1 MNRTFP
7 AVSHLAMA
15 AAGVLLAACS
25 DPPTPAAVV
34 KPVFVTT
41 VTEAVSSQTRS
52 FTSVVRARVETDLG
66 FRTGGKVVDRLV
78 EVGDVVK
85 AGQAL
90 ARLDPADYQLA
101 VSAAADQV
109 QAASVD
115 AQQAASDEARLR
127 RLLADGSVGA
137 ADHERQKARADAA
150 AARLEQA
157 RRQLDLARNREGYAT
172 LVAPYAGVITALR
185 FERGQVVAEG
195 QPVLS
200 LARDGEREIVADL
213 PEEWVGRVRT
223 LAATA
228 TPWHDTKS
236 SLRLVL
242 RELSPLASAQ
252 GRTFRV
258 RYAAAPE
265 SRAAGRRPAPGQH
278 HAVEPVRT
286 ARRAGGRGSAGHRA
300 GEGQRIGRRL
310 GAGRQGVGPGLQ
322 TRPGGGHRRRL
333 GARHRPGR
341 RQPGGQRR
349 CAEARCRHHRARHR
363 TRARSR
369 TGRRRQEQLMKRFNL
384 SEWAVTHRPMVLFL
398 IIATLIVGGL
408 SFSRLGRLEDPN
420 FDVPQMTAIV
430 VWPGATA
437 QDVQDQVLNRIERRL
452 QELDHFEYVRSF
464 ARQGY
469 GGITL
474 WMKGGSSK
482 AELDNAWYQARKKIG
497 DVRQEFPD
505 GVRGPFFND
514 EYNDRYSVLYALSA
528 PDLSM
533 AELLAVTE
541 DVKRRIQGVPGVA
554 KVDVL
559 GKQAE
564 RVYVELS
571 TPAAG
576 RARHSAHRGVRCA
589 GAPEPGGPGR
599 VRPMPRTTASR
610 CVWTADC
617 AAPRTS
623 PT

>member
-7 AVSHLAMA
+7 AVSLWPWPPPACCWP
-15 AAGVLLAACS
+15 ACS

-41 VTEAVSSQTRS
+41 VTEAASSQTRS

-157 RRQLDLARNREGYAT
+157 RRQLDLARNREGYTT

-265 SRAAGRRPAPGQH
+265 SRAQVAALPLGSTMQLNLSG
-278 HAVEPVRT
+278 PV
-286 ARRAGGRGSAGHRA
+286 RRAGDRGSAGHRA

-310 GAGRQGVGPGLQ
+310 GAGRQGVGPRLH
-322 TRPGGGHRRRL
+322 TRPGGGRSTT
-333 GARHRPGR
+333 P
-341 RQPGGQRR
+341 R
-349 CAEARCRHHRARHR
+349 C
-363 TRARSR
+363 
-369 TGRRRQEQLMKRFNL
+369 
-384 SEWAVTHRPMVLFL
+384 
-398 IIATLIVGGL
+398 
-408 SFSRLGRLEDPN
+408 
-420 FDVPQMTAIV
+420 
-430 VWPGATA
+430 
-437 QDVQDQVLNRIERRL
+437 
-452 QELDHFEYVRSF
+452 
-464 ARQGY
+464 
-469 GGITL
+469 
-474 WMKGGSSK
+474 
-482 AELDNAWYQARKKIG
+482 
-497 DVRQEFPD
+497 
-505 GVRGPFFND
+505 
-514 EYNDRYSVLYALSA
+514 
-528 PDLSM
+528 
-533 AELLAVTE
+533 
-541 DVKRRIQGVPGVA
+541 
-554 KVDVL
+554 
-559 GKQAE
+559 
-564 RVYVELS
+564 
-571 TPAAG
+571 
-576 RARHSAHRGVRCA
+576 
-589 GAPEPGGPGR
+589 
-599 VRPMPRTTASR
+599 
-610 CVWTADC
+610 
-617 AAPRTS
+617 TS
-623 PT
+623 PA